1 MARESVQLSGIKAR
15 LDLTWHLKRTEELLL
30 VFIEL
35 TVWSGVGA
43 LTVSRTTQHVTQ
55 TMQSTLSGPSCSM
68 AQLTTRVRAAATRGI
83 CSCEMQVALTG
94 IINEQGEGS
103 QYWPLWMW
111 QNGSC
116 SEL

>member
-1 MARESVQLSGIKAR
+1 
-15 LDLTWHLKRTEELLL
+15 
-30 VFIEL
+30 
-35 TVWSGVGA
+35 
-43 LTVSRTTQHVTQ
+43 
-55 TMQSTLSGPSCSM
+55 MQSTLSGPSCSM

-111 QNGSC
+111 LFPYEW
-116 SEL
+116 ELFRTLTGPRIMAAYVLSHAKLLILSLFLQPCPLLG